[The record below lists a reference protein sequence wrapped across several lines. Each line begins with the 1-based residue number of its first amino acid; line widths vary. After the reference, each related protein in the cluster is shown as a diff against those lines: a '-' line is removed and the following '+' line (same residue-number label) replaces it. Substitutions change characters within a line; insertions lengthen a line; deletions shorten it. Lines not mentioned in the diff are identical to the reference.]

1 MRSMSISIFL
11 LSQYVKYSRQGHC
24 VPNQLISQFTPSRV
38 LRVFYRLRPMAQWSV
53 LKCAISNVDLRL
65 FISYFL
71 HPHRL
76 VIKGISRGARVQVW
90 FCHATSFHASAV
102 SKLSCSPFRFA
113 MPLVVVHSS
122 VQSRDIYISA
132 IAVIYDYNRVT
143 TSLQIDF
150 MCDSFYSEFFKPLP
164 PPPSAHFMCPFPS
177 IDDQLRS

>member
-1 MRSMSISIFL
+1 MSISIFL

-90 FCHATSFHASAV
+90 FCHATSFHASVQVKLQSV
-102 SKLSCSPFRFA
+102 SFRNATRCRPLQCPVKRHLYICHCCNLWLQSCDNFTANRFH
-113 MPLVVVHSS
+113 V
-122 VQSRDIYISA
+122 R
-132 IAVIYDYNRVT
+132 
-143 TSLQIDF
+143 
-150 MCDSFYSEFFKPLP
+150 
-164 PPPSAHFMCPFPS
+164 
-177 IDDQLRS
+177 